1 MLLMLVFPCIVN
13 MHRDTPLQ
21 LICKGDLEKGPLP
34 VFGSRISRTPEAPA
48 QAGVSAAVTL

>member
-1 MLLMLVFPCIVN
+1 MLVFPCIVN